1 MNDKRRKEILD
12 IKASIKYLSGLLD
25 KQRDKL
31 RDVLAF
37 EDAAFSNMP
46 ENLQD
51 SMRGMESQDAMDAM
65 DTAIDHI
72 KEAIESLDEII

>member
-1 MNDKRRKEILD
+1 MNNQRRKQISD
-12 IKASIKYLSGLLD
+12 IKASIKHLSILLD

-51 SMRGMESQDAMDAM
+51 SMRGMDCYV
-65 DTAIDHI
+65 
-72 KEAIESLDEII
+72 